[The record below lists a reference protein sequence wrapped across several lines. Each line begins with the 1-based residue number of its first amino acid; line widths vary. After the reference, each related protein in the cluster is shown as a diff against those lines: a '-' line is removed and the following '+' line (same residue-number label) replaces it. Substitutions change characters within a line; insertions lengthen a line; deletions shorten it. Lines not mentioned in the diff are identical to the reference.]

1 MANVLVS
8 GGSRGIGSALV
19 RLFAQQ
25 GHKVAFIYNK
35 SEDAAR
41 QLASETGAVKINGDV
56 SEFGECRRCCGLA
69 EAEIGPV
76 DVLVNCA
83 GISMIAQLCDT
94 TAEMWNKVINTNLTS
109 AFAMSKTA
117 SESMVRRKSGCIIN
131 VGSIWGRVGASCE
144 SAYSASKSG
153 LRAMTMAHAKEL
165 APSGI
170 RVNCVEPGV
179 IDTEMNA
186 CFSEDDMKAL
196 CGEIPLERLGRP
208 EEVAELIYFL
218 ASDKASYITGQIIG
232 IDGGFCL

>member
-1 MANVLVS
+1 MANILVS
-8 GGSRGIGSALV
+8 GGSRGIGNALV
-19 RLFAQQ
+19 RLFSER
-25 GHKVAFIYNK
+25 GHKVAFVYNK
-35 SEDAAR
+35 SDAKAEE
-41 QLASETGAVKINGDV
+41 LALETGALKIKGDV
-56 SEFGECRRCCGLA
+56 SDFGECQRCFDFA
-69 EAEIGPV
+69 EAEIGSV
-76 DVLVNCA
+76 DVLINCA

-94 TAEMWNKVINTNLTS
+94 TAEMWNNVINTNLTS
-109 AFAMSKTA
+109 AFAMSKAA
-117 SESMVRRKSGCIIN
+117 SVSMVKRKSGCIVN

-186 CFSEDDMKAL
+186 CFTEADMKAL
-196 CGEIPLERLGRP
+196 CEEIPLERLGRP

-218 ASDKASYITGQIIG
+218 ASEKASYITGQIIG